1 MDHRPQPPSHD
12 PLTVT
17 VTDIA
22 MPGDRGVAKAGEF
35 VVFVPGTIPGD
46 RVTIRMVKREKRYGY
61 GEVIAIEE
69 ASPYRVEPSCPHFGV
84 CGGCT
89 IQSMDYAK
97 QLEVKTSHLR
107 QSLRRL
113 GRIDVPEDR
122 FDEITPSV
130 ATYWYRSKIE
140 LAFGDHGGGV
150 IAGMR
155 GATPPAGP
163 TRSAVVPVPQCR
175 IFSTALEKIL
185 AVVEEHIH
193 SEGLFPY
200 DERRRQGTLRH
211 LVLRESKATGQVM
224 VIVETRGAEPHGM
237 GELYDSLRREVPQVT
252 SLWRAA
258 NNRPGSF
265 IDYSRLRHEGGE
277 RYIEES
283 VAGLTFRVYP
293 ASFFQPNPAAAAL
306 LYEKIGRIA
315 ATGNYGNILGLY
327 CGMGPIELVLS
338 RHVRKV
344 VGVDSL
350 RENIENARE
359 NAVLNGIT
367 NCSFLAGKVE
377 DIVMDRSFKRPDL
390 AVIDP
395 PRNGVSPRG
404 MDLITKLN
412 PGTLIYVSCNPATL
426 ARDLARLTGTGY
438 SIERIAPFDL
448 FPHTSHLETLTLLT
462 RKRR

>member
-1 MDHRPQPPSHD
+1 MSHRLQPSSHD
-12 PLTVT
+12 PLSVT
-17 VTDIA
+17 VTDVA
-22 MPGDRGVAKAGEF
+22 MPGDQGVAKVGEF

-46 RVTIRMVKREKRYGY
+46 RVTIRIVKREKRYGY
-61 GEVIAIEE
+61 GEVIAVEE
-69 ASPYRVEPSCPHFGV
+69 PSPHRVKPSCPHFGA

-89 IQSMDYAK
+89 IQSMEYAK
-97 QLEVKTSHLR
+97 QLEMKDSHLR

-113 GRIDVPEDR
+113 GRIDVAEDR
-122 FDEITPSV
+122 FDEITPS
-130 ATYWYRSKIE
+130 ALIYWYRSKIE
-140 LAFGDHGGGV
+140 LAFGDHEGHV

-155 GATPPAGP
+155 GGASPAGV
-163 TRSAVVPVPQCR
+163 TRPGVVPVPQCR
-175 IFSTALEKIL
+175 IFSTMLEKIL
-185 AVVEEHIH
+185 AVVGEHIH
-193 SEGLFPY
+193 AEGLFPY
-200 DERRRQGTLRH
+200 DERRKQGTLRH
-211 LVLRESKATGQVM
+211 LVLRESKATGQLM
-224 VIVETRGAEPHGM
+224 VILETRGDEPHGM
-237 GELYDSLRREVPQVT
+237 GELYDRLTREIPQVT
-252 SLWRAA
+252 SLWRAI

-265 IDYSRLRHEGGE
+265 IDYGHLRHEGGE

-315 ATGNYGNILGLY
+315 GIRNYGNVLGLY

-338 RHVRKV
+338 RHAQKV

-359 NAVLNGIT
+359 NVLINSVT
-367 NCSFLAGKVE
+367 NCTFLAGKVE
-377 DIVMDRSFKRPDL
+377 DIVMDRAFKKPDL
-390 AVIDP
+390 VVIDP

-426 ARDLARLTGTGY
+426 ARDLSRLAATGY
-438 SIERIAPFDL
+438 SIERVAPFDL
-448 FPHTSHLETLTLLT
+448 FPHTSHLETLTILNK
-462 RKRR
+462 KRR

>member
-1 MDHRPQPPSHD
+1 MNHKLQSPSRD

-22 MPGDRGVAKAGEF
+22 MPGDHGVAKAGDF

-46 RVTIRMVKREKRYGY
+46 RVTIRIIKREKRYGY

-69 ASPYRVEPSCPHFGV
+69 PSAQRVKPSCPHFGA

-89 IQSMDYAK
+89 IQSMEYAK
-97 QLEVKTSHLR
+97 QLEMKDAHLR
-107 QSLRRL
+107 QCLRRL
-113 GRIDVPEDR
+113 GRIDVAENR
-122 FDEITPSV
+122 FDEITPSA

-140 LAFGDHGGGV
+140 LAFGDHEGRV

-155 GATPPAGP
+155 TAGSP
-163 TRSAVVPVPQCR
+163 VGLTHPGVVPVPQCR
-175 IFSTALEKIL
+175 IFSAVLEKIL

-193 SEGLFPY
+193 SEGLFSY
-200 DERRRQGTLRH
+200 DERRNQGTLRH
-211 LVLRESKATGQVM
+211 LVLRESKTTGQLM
-224 VIVETRGAEPHGM
+224 VILETRGAEPHGM
-237 GELYDSLRREVPQVT
+237 GELYDRLKREVPQVA
-252 SLWRAA
+252 SLWRAV

-265 IDYSRLRHEGGE
+265 IDYGHLRHEGGE

-283 VAGLTFRVYP
+283 VAGLTFRLYP
-293 ASFFQPNPAAAAL
+293 ASFFQPNPASAAL

-315 ATGNYGNILGLY
+315 GTRNYGNILGLY

-338 RHVRKV
+338 RHAQKV

-359 NAVLNGIT
+359 NTLINSIT

-377 DIVMDRSFKRPDL
+377 DIVMGRALKKPDL
-390 AVIDP
+390 VVIDP
-395 PRNGVSPRG
+395 PRSGVSPRG
-404 MDLITKLN
+404 MDLITKLA

-426 ARDLARLTGTGY
+426 ARDLGRLTGSGY
-438 SIERIAPFDL
+438 SVERVAPFDL
-448 FPHTSHLETLTLLT
+448 FPHTSHLETLTVLSK
-462 RKRR
+462 KRR